1 MFICVAQVLGART
14 DCRQCKAGH
23 YAKRHCNEFHD
34 TICAQCPEGTYTPKS
49 NTRELCFSCSTCRKG
64 FFEIKSCTFRQDTL
78 CGSCSQ
84 KEYSDRSSYR
94 IDCVHDR
101 KEIQN
106 DQPREST
113 TEESI
118 DLGSGDGELIIN
130 RDGVKPTVIDDV
142 FIEKESQHVT
152 SLPHAQNETLD
163 TEGSGEGF
171 PISVSPEEEYEPT
184 DQNVTFTTSTE
195 SMTTSEQPLIV
206 TQSPTSLPETLNTTA
221 YITTSSTDSTSS
233 DTEYAITLEQSS
245 VALSTSE
252 QISTSTSTSTFE
264 PTSFSTTV
272 KATEPMEKTETPTP
286 EPTSEP
292 STPTPQ
298 TTTSTTTTTT
308 MSTTSSTTEPEITTT
323 IVQTTPEP
331 TTPTTKTKPLRYSTD
346 KDGMVIIDL
355 RGSTIIDLRTTPT
368 PRPKY
373 KVTTVKTI
381 DLDSGDNG
389 IVIDLGKQEEDF
401 IDLPDNS
408 LKDTET
414 KDKSPLIAGA
424 LGSKKM
430 DEDDGVKIGIVV
442 AVVIVAAI
450 IFFVVGFLVSRYCR
464 KKRSGSFRVKND
476 IENGS
481 AKGSTPNVLDYRDG
495 GIYDEIDKD
504 SATPDKNGK
513 PNGTARSTEDVYAVP
528 DKRKSNPPE
537 SPKLEEQLDKIKF
550 IDDTEEEAEA
560 KEDDKLL
567 EDSDEKYS
575 SFASIPNG
583 SVKQNGDVTSNDY
596 VSESSP
602 ILNSRD
608 TPENKEPSDEEAN
621 GKESEDAEESPLL
634 EKAEGGEKQAE
645 TSS

>member
-1 MFICVAQVLGART
+1 MFQVLGART

-64 FFEIKSCTFRQDTL
+64 FFEIKSCTFRQDTV

-84 KEYSDRSSYR
+84 KEYSDLSSYR

-106 DQPREST
+106 DHPREST

-142 FIEKESQHVT
+142 FIEKESHHVT

-195 SMTTSEQPLIV
+195 SMTTTEEPLIV
-206 TQSPTSLPETLNTTA
+206 TQSPTSLPENLNTSA
-221 YITTSSTDSTSS
+221 YITTSKTDSSS
-233 DTEYAITLEQSS
+233 NDTGYAITSEHTPLAS
-245 VALSTSE
+245 STSE
-252 QISTSTSTSTFE
+252 AISTSTSTSE

-272 KATEPMEKTETPTP
+272 KATEPLETPEMPTP

-308 MSTTSSTTEPEITTT
+308 TTMSTTSSTTEPEITTPT
-323 IVQTTPEP
+323 VQTTPEP
-331 TTPTTKTKPLRYSTD
+331 TTTTTKTKPLHYTD

-381 DLDSGDNG
+381 GLDSGDNG
-389 IVIDLGKQEEDF
+389 IVIDLGNQEEDF
-401 IDLPDNS
+401 IDLQ
-408 LKDTET
+408 
-414 KDKSPLIAGA
+414 G
-424 LGSKKM
+424 
-430 DEDDGVKIGIVV
+430 
-442 AVVIVAAI
+442 
-450 IFFVVGFLVSRYCR
+450 
-464 KKRSGSFRVKND
+464 
-476 IENGS
+476 ENG
-481 AKGSTPNVLDYRDG
+481 
-495 GIYDEIDKD
+495 
-504 SATPDKNGK
+504 
-513 PNGTARSTEDVYAVP
+513 
-528 DKRKSNPPE
+528 
-537 SPKLEEQLDKIKF
+537 
-550 IDDTEEEAEA
+550 
-560 KEDDKLL
+560 
-567 EDSDEKYS
+567 
-575 SFASIPNG
+575 
-583 SVKQNGDVTSNDY
+583 
-596 VSESSP
+596 
-602 ILNSRD
+602 
-608 TPENKEPSDEEAN
+608 
-621 GKESEDAEESPLL
+621 
-634 EKAEGGEKQAE
+634 
-645 TSS
+645 

>member
-1 MFICVAQVLGART
+1 MFQVLGART

-64 FFEIKSCTFRQDTL
+64 FFEIKSCTFRQDTV

-84 KEYSDRSSYR
+84 KEYSDLSSYR
-94 IDCVHDR
+94 IDCVNDR
-101 KEIQN
+101 KEIPN

-142 FIEKESQHVT
+142 FIEKESHHVT

-195 SMTTSEQPLIV
+195 SMTTTEEPLIV
-206 TQSPTSLPETLNTTA
+206 TQSPTSLPENLNTST
-221 YITTSSTDSTSS
+221 YITTSKTDSSS
-233 DTEYAITLEQSS
+233 NDTGYAITSEHTPLAS
-245 VALSTSE
+245 STSE
-252 QISTSTSTSTFE
+252 AISTSTSTSTSE

-272 KATEPMEKTETPTP
+272 KATEPLETPETPTP

-308 MSTTSSTTEPEITTT
+308 TTTMSTTSSTTEPEITTPT
-323 IVQTTPEP
+323 VQTTPEP
-331 TTPTTKTKPLRYSTD
+331 TTTTTKTKPLHYTD

-381 DLDSGDNG
+381 GLDSADNG

-401 IDLPDNS
+401 IDLQ
-408 LKDTET
+408 
-414 KDKSPLIAGA
+414 G
-424 LGSKKM
+424 
-430 DEDDGVKIGIVV
+430 
-442 AVVIVAAI
+442 
-450 IFFVVGFLVSRYCR
+450 
-464 KKRSGSFRVKND
+464 
-476 IENGS
+476 ENG
-481 AKGSTPNVLDYRDG
+481 
-495 GIYDEIDKD
+495 
-504 SATPDKNGK
+504 
-513 PNGTARSTEDVYAVP
+513 
-528 DKRKSNPPE
+528 
-537 SPKLEEQLDKIKF
+537 
-550 IDDTEEEAEA
+550 
-560 KEDDKLL
+560 
-567 EDSDEKYS
+567 
-575 SFASIPNG
+575 
-583 SVKQNGDVTSNDY
+583 
-596 VSESSP
+596 
-602 ILNSRD
+602 
-608 TPENKEPSDEEAN
+608 
-621 GKESEDAEESPLL
+621 
-634 EKAEGGEKQAE
+634 
-645 TSS
+645 

>member
-1 MFICVAQVLGART
+1 MFQVLGART

-64 FFEIKSCTFRQDTL
+64 FFEIKSCTFRQDTV

-84 KEYSDRSSYR
+84 KEYSDLSSYR

-142 FIEKESQHVT
+142 FIEKESHHVT

-195 SMTTSEQPLIV
+195 SMTTTEEPLIV
-206 TQSPTSLPETLNTTA
+206 TQSPTSLPENLNTSA
-221 YITTSSTDSTSS
+221 YITTSKTDSSS
-233 DTEYAITLEQSS
+233 NDTGYAITSEHTPLAS
-245 VALSTSE
+245 STSE
-252 QISTSTSTSTFE
+252 AISTSTSTSE

-272 KATEPMEKTETPTP
+272 KATEPLETPETPTP

-308 MSTTSSTTEPEITTT
+308 TTMSTTSSTTEPEITTPT
-323 IVQTTPEP
+323 VQTTPEP
-331 TTPTTKTKPLRYSTD
+331 TTTTTKTKPLHYTD

-381 DLDSGDNG
+381 GLDSGDNG

-401 IDLPDNS
+401 IDLQ
-408 LKDTET
+408 
-414 KDKSPLIAGA
+414 G
-424 LGSKKM
+424 
-430 DEDDGVKIGIVV
+430 
-442 AVVIVAAI
+442 
-450 IFFVVGFLVSRYCR
+450 
-464 KKRSGSFRVKND
+464 
-476 IENGS
+476 ENG
-481 AKGSTPNVLDYRDG
+481 
-495 GIYDEIDKD
+495 
-504 SATPDKNGK
+504 
-513 PNGTARSTEDVYAVP
+513 
-528 DKRKSNPPE
+528 
-537 SPKLEEQLDKIKF
+537 
-550 IDDTEEEAEA
+550 
-560 KEDDKLL
+560 
-567 EDSDEKYS
+567 
-575 SFASIPNG
+575 
-583 SVKQNGDVTSNDY
+583 
-596 VSESSP
+596 
-602 ILNSRD
+602 
-608 TPENKEPSDEEAN
+608 
-621 GKESEDAEESPLL
+621 
-634 EKAEGGEKQAE
+634 
-645 TSS
+645 

>member
-1 MFICVAQVLGART
+1 M
-14 DCRQCKAGH
+14 
-23 YAKRHCNEFHD
+23 
-34 TICAQCPEGTYTPKS
+34 
-49 NTRELCFSCSTCRKG
+49 
-64 FFEIKSCTFRQDTL
+64 

-84 KEYSDRSSYR
+84 KEYSDLSSYR

-142 FIEKESQHVT
+142 FIEKESHHVT

-195 SMTTSEQPLIV
+195 SMTTTEEPLIV
-206 TQSPTSLPETLNTTA
+206 TQSPTSLPENLNTSA
-221 YITTSSTDSTSS
+221 YITTSKTDSSS
-233 DTEYAITLEQSS
+233 NDTGYAITSEHTPLAS
-245 VALSTSE
+245 STSE
-252 QISTSTSTSTFE
+252 AISTSTSTSTSE

-272 KATEPMEKTETPTP
+272 KATEPLETPETPTP

-308 MSTTSSTTEPEITTT
+308 TTTMSTTSSTTEPEITTPT
-323 IVQTTPEP
+323 VQTTPEP
-331 TTPTTKTKPLRYSTD
+331 TTTTTKTKPLHYTD

-381 DLDSGDNG
+381 GLDSGDNG

-401 IDLPDNS
+401 IDLQDNS
-408 LKDTET
+408 LKDTAT
-414 KDKSPLIAGA
+414 KDKSPLKAGA

-430 DEDDGVKIGIVV
+430 DDDDGVKIGIVV

-464 KKRSGSFRVKND
+464 KKRSGSFKVKND

-481 AKGSTPNVLDYRDG
+481 AKGSTPNVLDYKDG
-495 GIYDEIDKD
+495 GIYDEIEKD
-504 SATPDKNGK
+504 SATPTKNGK
-513 PNGTARSTEDVYAVP
+513 PNGTAHSTEDVYAVP

-550 IDDTEEEAEA
+550 IDDTEEETEA

-608 TPENKEPSDEEAN
+608 TPEIKEPSDEEAS

>member
-1 MFICVAQVLGART
+1 MIKLSILSSVFQVLGART

-84 KEYSDRSSYR
+84 KEYSDISSYR

-233 DTEYAITLEQSS
+233 TLEQSS
-245 VALSTSE
+245 VASSTSE

-308 MSTTSSTTEPEITTT
+308 MSTSSTTEPEITTT

-401 IDLPDNS
+401 IDLP
-408 LKDTET
+408 
-414 KDKSPLIAGA
+414 G
-424 LGSKKM
+424 
-430 DEDDGVKIGIVV
+430 
-442 AVVIVAAI
+442 
-450 IFFVVGFLVSRYCR
+450 
-464 KKRSGSFRVKND
+464 
-476 IENGS
+476 ENG
-481 AKGSTPNVLDYRDG
+481 K
-495 GIYDEIDKD
+495 I
-504 SATPDKNGK
+504 
-513 PNGTARSTEDVYAVP
+513 
-528 DKRKSNPPE
+528 
-537 SPKLEEQLDKIKF
+537 QLQKCS
-550 IDDTEEEAEA
+550 
-560 KEDDKLL
+560 L
-567 EDSDEKYS
+567 
-575 SFASIPNG
+575 
-583 SVKQNGDVTSNDY
+583 
-596 VSESSP
+596 
-602 ILNSRD
+602 
-608 TPENKEPSDEEAN
+608 
-621 GKESEDAEESPLL
+621 
-634 EKAEGGEKQAE
+634 
-645 TSS
+645 